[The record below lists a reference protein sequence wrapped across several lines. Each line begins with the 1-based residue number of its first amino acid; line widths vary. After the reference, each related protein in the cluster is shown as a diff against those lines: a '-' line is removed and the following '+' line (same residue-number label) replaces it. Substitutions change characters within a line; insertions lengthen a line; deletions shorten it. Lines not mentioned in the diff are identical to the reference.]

1 MRAALRKPLQE
12 IDDDVDM
19 EEEMDDKTLA
29 VKDDPTFTLAV
40 TRGEIIIMSDFKAC
54 YKNKSKKC
62 YLFVF
67 LCKSV

>member
-40 TRGEIIIMSDFKAC
+40 TRGEIIIMSDFQAC
-54 YKNKSKKC
+54 FEMQKTN
-62 YLFVF
+62 
-67 LCKSV
+67 